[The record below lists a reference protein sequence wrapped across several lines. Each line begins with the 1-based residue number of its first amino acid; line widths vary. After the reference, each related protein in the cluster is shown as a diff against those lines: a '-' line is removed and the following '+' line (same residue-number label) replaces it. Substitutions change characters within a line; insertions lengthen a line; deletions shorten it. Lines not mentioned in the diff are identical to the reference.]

1 MYIEKSATSPGG
13 HFYLELC
20 DEALLLYN
28 IIVIST
34 PKPYAKDL
42 PLLPRLFACSI
53 LPNV

>member
-13 HFYLELC
+13 NSYLELC

-34 PKPYAKDL
+34 LKPYAEDL
-42 PLLPRLFACSI
+42 PLLPSLFVCSI